1 MTKNYRVSINDDW
14 VQPEETLLDS
24 GSEYSGL
31 ETPISADVFRLIFV
45 VAIIMFATIT
55 AFTFKMGIADHGF
68 FESIA
73 LQNKSVNFLIPP
85 PRGIIMDRLG
95 KPLVKNSPSFDLL
108 IISREVREYP
118 TAIPGSA
125 REPSPR
131 SQDNKNKV
139 AEILKIKP
147 EDFDNFVSENI
158 KTNSV
163 FFAATDLDK
172 NQVLA
177 IKFLSPEGYYIVPN
191 TKRYYIDGQQFSQ
204 VTGYIGKVNKEDLQ
218 DDYYFSTDTI
228 GRLGMEAQYEEVLRG
243 EHGRIFFSPDSKT
256 IEDPQSGTDRDKD
269 LSRDAV
275 QGKNLVLNIDYDLQK
290 KLYNE
295 LHGVLSSAGLSRGAA
310 IIQNPQ
316 NGAVLAMVSFPSFD
330 NNLFVKGLSDNQFK
344 NLFESK
350 TKPLFNRVI
359 GGLYNPGSTI
369 KPFMGMTALQ
379 EGIIT
384 PQDTI
389 RDCVSLVVPN
399 PSDKNSPYIFKNWR
413 QDYGLFNLRRAI
425 AQSCNIFFF
434 TVGGGFGNITG
445 LGAEKIAK
453 YLSDGLANIKLGIDL
468 PGEENGFVPT
478 PDWKLKTRG
487 ENWYQGDTYNI
498 SIGQG
503 DLLVTPLWLNS
514 YVSAISLA
522 GQDNVGTIYKPMVAQ
537 RITDE
542 KNDDLE
548 VFKEQPITK
557 LPFRDDVILEMKK
570 DMEETVISGTAGLL
584 KDLPVRAGAKT
595 GTAEVV
601 KGKSIN
607 SLFTAFA
614 PFDHPELNIT
624 VLIEGSASNQGL
636 AIIAANNVLKW
647 YFSEYQQTP

>member
-1 MTKNYRVSINDDW
+1 MKGDYKISVGEDW

-24 GSEYSGL
+24 GSEYSDI
-31 ETPISADVFRLIFV
+31 ETPISADAFRLTFV
-45 VAIIMFATIT
+45 AAIIMFAIVMG
-55 AFTFKMGIADHGF
+55 FTFKIGIANHDSF
-68 FESIA
+68 ANLA

-95 KPLVKNSPSFDLL
+95 KPLVKNLPSFDLL
-108 IISREVREYP
+108 IISREVKQN
-118 TAIPGSA
+118 
-125 REPSPR
+125 PSE
-131 SQDNKNKV
+131 DNQAKI
-139 AEILKIKP
+139 AGILKIP
-147 EDFDNFVSENI
+147 SEEFKTFISDGI
-158 KTNSV
+158 KANSV
-163 FFAATDLDK
+163 FFAATDLNK

-177 IKFLSPEGYYIVPN
+177 IKYLNPGGYYIVPN

-204 VTGYIGKVNKEDLQ
+204 VTGYIGKVNKDDLK
-218 DDYYFSTDTI
+218 DEYYYSTDMI
-228 GRLGMEAQYEEVLRG
+228 GRLGAEAQYEDILRG
-243 EHGRIFFSPDSKT
+243 DHGRIFFSKDKNDDLNTDS
-256 IEDPQSGTDRDKD
+256 
-269 LSRDAV
+269 V

-295 LHGVLSSAGLSRGAA
+295 LYGVLASSGLSRGAA
-310 IIQNPQ
+310 VIQNPQ

-350 TKPLFNRVI
+350 AKPLFNRVI
-359 GGLYNPGSTI
+359 SGLYNPGSTI

-399 PSDKNSPYIFKNWR
+399 PFDKNSPYVFKNWR

-434 TVGGGFGNITG
+434 TVGGGFGNIAG
-445 LGAEKIAK
+445 LGADRIDK
-453 YLSDGLANIKLGIDL
+453 YLSAGMANVKLGIDM
-468 PGEENGFVPT
+468 PGEEHGFVPT
-478 PDWKLKTRG
+478 PDWKLQTRG

-498 SIGQG
+498 SVGQG
-503 DLLVTPLWLNS
+503 DLLITPLWLNS
-514 YVSAISLA
+514 YISAIA
-522 GQDNVGTIYKPMVAQ
+522 NGGAIYKPMLAQ
-537 RITDE
+537 RIVDQNN
-542 KNDDLE
+542 NDLK

-557 LPFRDDVILEMKK
+557 LPFKDDVIKEVKS
-570 DMEETVISGTAGLL
+570 DMEETVLSGTAGILR
-584 KDLPVRAGAKT
+584 DLPVRAGAKT

-614 PFDHPELNIT
+614 PFDHPEINIT

-636 AIIAANNVLKW
+636 AIRTAHNVLKW
-647 YFSEYQQTP
+647 YFGRNSSSSYPQ